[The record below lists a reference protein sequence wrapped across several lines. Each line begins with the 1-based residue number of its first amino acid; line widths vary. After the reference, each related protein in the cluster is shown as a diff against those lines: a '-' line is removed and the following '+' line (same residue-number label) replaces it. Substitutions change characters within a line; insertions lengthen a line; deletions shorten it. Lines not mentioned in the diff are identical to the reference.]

1 MFYPRIFRI
10 SIAAASLL
18 GLSNAAHGASTY
30 TDTRGFAPI
39 GLATSETAQINLAN
53 IASASS
59 SGTAASCTGTISFL
73 DASGNTI
80 GAATS
85 FTVTSG
91 QIFSASLPYWSTGA
105 SGRTVIRGLVQL
117 TESSSSSAPCAVSSS
132 LEIFDTG
139 TGVTHAVITA
149 SGPGPGG
156 RSGGGPPGFGR

>member
-1 MFYPRIFRI
+1 MFFYPKIFRM

-18 GLSNAAHGASTY
+18 ALSYAAHGASTY
-30 TDTRGFAPI
+30 TDTRGFAPT
-39 GLATSETAQINLAN
+39 GLATSETAQINVAN
-53 IASASS
+53 ASS

-80 GAATS
+80 GTATS

-91 QIFSASLPYWSTGA
+91 QIVSASLPYSSTGA
-105 SGRTVIRGLVQL
+105 SGRAVIRGLVQL
-117 TESSSSSAPCAVSSS
+117 PESSSSPAPCALSSS

-149 SGPGPGG
+149 GGPGA
-156 RSGGGPPGFGR
+156 GGPPGFGR